1 MRLFFA
7 ALAFALILTCASANA
22 QTLAWFSSGTIH
34 IRMGESMLV
43 KTYVKNPDPQFA
55 NISVWLGGDY
65 PRGLANFSSQPGVYF
80 TPDMRNAT
88 VPLNPK
94 EEKVLNLVVISTGPK
109 DGGYTITLNSNTT
122 ASGKTGYASIKVFMD
137 YAPSFPGLESWGIL
151 LIIAVSSLLMG
162 RRYVYYEQT
171 K

>member
-55 NISVWLGGDY
+55 NISVWLGGDC
-65 PRGLANFSSQPGVYF
+65 PASLAKFSLESGLYL
-80 TPDMRNAT
+80 TPDQRNLT
-88 VPLNPK
+88 VGLNPK
-94 EEKVLNLVVISTGPK
+94 EERAVILVILSTTPK

-122 ASGKTGYASIKVFMD
+122 ASSTKDFDYMKVFLD
-137 YAPSFPGLESWGIL
+137 YPPKFPGLEPWGIV
-151 LIIAVSSLLMG
+151 LILAVSGL
-162 RRYVYYEQT
+162 VYW
-171 K
+171 KIKK